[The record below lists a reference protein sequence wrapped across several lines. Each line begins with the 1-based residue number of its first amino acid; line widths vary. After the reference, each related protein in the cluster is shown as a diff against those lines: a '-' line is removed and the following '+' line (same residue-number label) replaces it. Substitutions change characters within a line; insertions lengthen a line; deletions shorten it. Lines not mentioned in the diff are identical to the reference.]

1 MPTVSPQARC
11 LEPSSQPWTYSLRL
25 PHDARAAR
33 VARATLRVVLHSHGM
48 TGLAD
53 TAELLTS
60 EMVTNAL
67 HYSDG
72 PAQLRLRN
80 MEEHHLRVSVWDSN
94 PRIPSPFHTPPGPLT
109 HHSALTEAADTARA
123 THGRGLLLVRLCAD
137 NWGGYP
143 LTDHHSGTSGKLL
156 WFELTPHHDAFG
168 IAA

>member
-1 MPTVSPQARC
+1 MPTVSAQAPC
-11 LEPSSQPWTYSLRL
+11 AESSSQPWTYSLRL

-33 VARATLRVVLHSHGM
+33 VARVTLRAVLDGHGM
-48 TGLAD
+48 AGLAD

-80 MEEHHLRVSVWDSN
+80 MEPDRLRVSVWDSN

-109 HHSALTEAADTARA
+109 HHSALIEAAATAHA
-123 THGRGLLLVRLCAD
+123 THGRGLLLIRLCAD
-137 NWGGYP
+137 NWGGHP

-156 WFELTPHHDAFG
+156 WFELTPGQSGFEP
-168 IAA
+168 AA